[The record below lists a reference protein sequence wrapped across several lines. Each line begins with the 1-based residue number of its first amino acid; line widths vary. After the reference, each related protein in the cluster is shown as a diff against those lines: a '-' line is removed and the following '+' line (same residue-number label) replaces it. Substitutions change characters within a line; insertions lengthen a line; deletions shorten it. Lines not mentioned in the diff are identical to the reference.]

1 MPHTPV
7 IFSAAVEGPT
17 DEAVLR
23 RVIEHHGATLGTVYG
38 KAGKPALLRQL
49 RGYNQAAEIQPWI
62 VLVDLDHDADCA
74 PPARARWLPQ
84 PGSNMLFRIA
94 VREVESWL
102 LADREALAGFL
113 GVALARAPT
122 QVESLADPKIALVNV
137 ARASRRR
144 NIRADMVPREGSG
157 RVVGPAYTS
166 RLIEYA
172 QGVWRPDIAAQHA
185 NSLARLGKRL
195 IEAIERASG

>member
-1 MPHTPV
+1 MPLTPI

-38 KAGKPALLRQL
+38 KAGKSALLRQL
-49 RGYNQAAEIQPWI
+49 RGYNQAAGMQPWI

-84 PGSNMLFRIA
+84 PAPNMLFRIA

-102 LADREALAGFL
+102 LADREALASFL
-113 GVALARAPT
+113 GVALGTRAH
-122 QVESLADPKIALVNV
+122 AG
-137 ARASRRR
+137 RA
-144 NIRADMVPREGSG
+144 AG
-157 RVVGPAYTS
+157 
-166 RLIEYA
+166 
-172 QGVWRPDIAAQHA
+172 
-185 NSLARLGKRL
+185 
-195 IEAIERASG
+195 